1 MLKNKEAFFRGNKK
15 RIRMG
20 ILASFLAASFGLAI
34 FTPAQAAYPVFD
46 SKNIAEAVK
55 ILQQAQKQVAKLT
68 EHIKIATGQLDV
80 LKTQI
85 KNLQDM
91 KKELTGLWSEIER
104 TRAESKALI
113 TSTRKEMKGLLAPI
127 NDIRGDINKLKDFSK
142 NQWDTTFPVINENEK
157 SATVGNAIDINR
169 TIDGNLENSRRQAL
183 MFINA
188 QTERLRL
195 LREELAKLQ
204 KMNGEA
210 KGVTD
215 SIQIGN
221 EIKVVE
227 SEISATEQEIKS
239 TKNTIDIAEKQAEK
253 TKSENMNKAKQAEAA
268 KHIAEIVKADK
279 GIQYE
284 KDGAVYKRWSAN
296 YDRMRNKHRPQ
307 WER

>member
-1 MLKNKEAFFRGNKK
+1 MKQFFSGNKK
-15 RIRMG
+15 RIRVG
-20 ILASFLAASFGLAI
+20 ILASFLAASFGLAM
-34 FTPAQAAYPVFD
+34 FSPAQAAYPVFD

-55 ILQQAQKQVAKLT
+55 ILEQAQKQVTKLT

-113 TSTRKEMKGLLAPI
+113 TSTRNEMKGLLAPI
-127 NDIRGDINKLKDFSK
+127 NDIRGDVNKLKDFSK
-142 NQWDTTFPVINENEK
+142 NQWDTTFPTINENEK

-188 QTERLRL
+188 QTQRLRL

-221 EIKVVE
+221 EIKAVE
-227 SEISATEQEIKS
+227 SEIAATEQEIKS
-239 TKNTIDIAEKQAEK
+239 VKNTVDIAEKQAEK
-253 TKSENMNKAKQAEAA
+253 TKAENMNKAKQYEAA

>member
-1 MLKNKEAFFRGNKK
+1 MKQLFSGNKK

-34 FTPAQAAYPVFD
+34 FTPVQAAYPVFD

-127 NDIRGDINKLKDFSK
+127 NGHSWR
-142 NQWDTTFPVINENEK
+142 
-157 SATVGNAIDINR
+157 
-169 TIDGNLENSRRQAL
+169 
-183 MFINA
+183 
-188 QTERLRL
+188 
-195 LREELAKLQ
+195 
-204 KMNGEA
+204 
-210 KGVTD
+210 
-215 SIQIGN
+215 
-221 EIKVVE
+221 
-227 SEISATEQEIKS
+227 
-239 TKNTIDIAEKQAEK
+239 
-253 TKSENMNKAKQAEAA
+253 
-268 KHIAEIVKADK
+268 
-279 GIQYE
+279 Y
-284 KDGAVYKRWSAN
+284 
-296 YDRMRNKHRPQ
+296 
-307 WER
+307 